1 MQNLVPDYPS
11 PTELIQLNPPG
22 QQPRQVP
29 IYLCCD
35 WGRGQVVLE
44 VANTS
49 FADTPAY
56 EWQGHRTCWNLP
68 ENIDATA
75 IRQWVQDYVVPL
87 ADKVQGGYRLREQQ
101 GESVAFLTS
110 KAKRHLEMLD
120 QLLDWDSYKVSIPLL
135 QQGGVVTPELRFWD
149 EAKERVGPSMTDAEL
164 EHLAQEWTR
173 ELLEA
178 GYVLDGEVLVLL
190 QAVRREM
197 ENP

>member
-1 MQNLVPDYPS
+1 MQNLVPDSPS
-11 PTELIQLNPPG
+11 PTDLIRLNPPG

-29 IYLCCD
+29 ICLCCD

-75 IRQWVQDYVVPL
+75 IRQWVQDYVMPL
-87 ADKVQGGYRLREQQ
+87 ADKVQGGYRVREQQ

-110 KAKRHLEMLD
+110 KARRHLEMLD

-135 QQGGVVTPELRFWD
+135 QQGGVVNPELRFWD
-149 EAKERVGPSMTDAEL
+149 QAGERVSPSMTDAEL
-164 EHLAQEWTR
+164 ETLARDWTS
-173 ELLEA
+173 ELLDA
-178 GYVLDGEVLVLL
+178 GYVLDGEVLALL
-190 QAVRREM
+190 RAVRREM
-197 ENP
+197 EEG